1 MLMGKDP
8 RDGLSIKSSLAMVE
22 GHGIV
27 LHHSRTKVHLTT
39 AVLSKGLILQRAVR
53 QLKDLGTQCCGDDIC
68 V

>member
-39 AVLSKGLILQRAVR
+39 AVLSKGLILQER
-53 QLKDLGTQCCGDDIC
+53 
-68 V
+68 